1 MVSYHT
7 NYNYN
12 NYLDDTALIRAAG
25 MGHLN
30 VVTYLLVNR
39 SSVQEKNNE
48 GKNKFYSLPKLK
60 N

>member
-12 NYLDDTALIRAAG
+12 NYLGETVLYRATLN
-25 MGHLN
+25 GHLN
-30 VVTYLLVNR
+30 VVIYLLANG
-39 SSVQEKNNE
+39 SSVQEKDNQ
-48 GKNKFYSLPKLK
+48 GKNKFYWLSKLK